1 MPRELILDE
10 ATGTVVFASGGDHDH
25 DRDRD

>member
-1 MPRELILDE
+1 LPRELILDE
-10 ATGTVVFASGGDHDH
+10 ATGTVVSASGGDHDH